1 MRILITSD
9 LHYRPSQREVY
20 VAFADWVQAQQPDCF
35 IIAGDVGHPVRLF
48 RRALQ
53 LFAGLDCPK
62 LLLAGNHDLYRG
74 EHDSRTL
81 WEQALPQAARDE
93 GFVWLED
100 EVVVL
105 ALHDVEK
112 SDFSKE
118 IGLLANSAK
127 KSGFLVE
134 AGLLEGHVAIV
145 GTLAW
150 YDYSARARHLAHD
163 DTALRTMKRLVN
175 HDADYIDWPWS
186 DIAMARYLTKGFAG
200 RLRDAADN
208 PVVRQILVVTH
219 VPIFEQTVPDYPESE
234 FWSLMR
240 AYAGNF
246 TLGELV
252 RRTPK
257 VTHVVSGH
265 IHRAGCWTVPGDF
278 GPIDVRLVGSQK
290 DALRAVVLDL

>member
-1 MRILITSD
+1 MVNGGTTLIGRYSLTIHRSPIHQLTILRSSDMRILITAD
-9 LHYRPSQREVY
+9 LHYRPSQREAY
-20 VAFADWVQAQQPDCF
+20 MAFADWVQAQQPDCF

-118 IGLLANSAK
+118 IGLLANSTK
-127 KSGFLVE
+127 KS
-134 AGLLEGHVAIV
+134 
-145 GTLAW
+145 
-150 YDYSARARHLAHD
+150 
-163 DTALRTMKRLVN
+163 
-175 HDADYIDWPWS
+175 
-186 DIAMARYLTKGFAG
+186 
-200 RLRDAADN
+200 
-208 PVVRQILVVTH
+208 
-219 VPIFEQTVPDYPESE
+219 
-234 FWSLMR
+234 
-240 AYAGNF
+240 
-246 TLGELV
+246 
-252 RRTPK
+252 
-257 VTHVVSGH
+257 
-265 IHRAGCWTVPGDF
+265 
-278 GPIDVRLVGSQK
+278 
-290 DALRAVVLDL
+290 